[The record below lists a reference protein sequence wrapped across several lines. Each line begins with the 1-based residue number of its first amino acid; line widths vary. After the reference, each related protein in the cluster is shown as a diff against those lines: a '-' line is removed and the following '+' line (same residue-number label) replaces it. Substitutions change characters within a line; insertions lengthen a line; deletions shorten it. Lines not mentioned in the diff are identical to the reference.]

1 MFVVTL
7 TPGSGICSLII
18 GIIGALVYLQKRQKF
33 EILYI
38 NLNKAS
44 APVNVFIT
52 CFLDLE
58 KLNSKI
64 EIINKDI
71 SVVFNKKINNYQVIT
86 EGYYELW
93 HTSETQTM
101 NSEIDLWYDE
111 YENFFRLKQHIVESI
126 HKSCASYLHY
136 DVCLNIRRGDKITLE
151 PHCLQGTVEEYIGEL
166 LKLNP
171 KNVFHTSDDY
181 STLVE
186 FRDKCSEIN
195 FDSFCSEVD
204 KGFFLK
210 DMNDNY
216 TSHELITHVNK
227 FLSELNMMK
236 QIQWFIGTTTTNVGQ
251 VVKLARR
258 NKNIIYIY

>member
-1 MFVVTL
+1 MFIATL

-18 GIIGALVYLQKRQKF
+18 GIVGALVYLQKRQKS

-44 APVNVFIT
+44 APVNVLIT

-58 KLNSKI
+58 KLSNKVN
-64 EIINKDI
+64 IINKDI

-93 HTSETQTM
+93 HTSETQNMT
-101 NSEIDLWYDE
+101 SEIDLWYAE
-111 YENFFRLKQHIVESI
+111 YESFFNLKQHIVESI
-126 HKSCASYLHY
+126 GKLCSSYLHY

-151 PHCLQGTVEEYIGEL
+151 PQCLQGTVEEYIGEL

-181 STLVE
+181 STLLE
-186 FRDKCSEIN
+186 FKEKCPEII

-204 KGFFLK
+204 KGFFLT

-216 TSHELITHVNK
+216 TPHELVTHVYK

-236 QIQWFIGTTTTNVGQ
+236 QSQWFIGTTTTNVGQ

-258 NKNIIYIY
+258 NKNIVYIH